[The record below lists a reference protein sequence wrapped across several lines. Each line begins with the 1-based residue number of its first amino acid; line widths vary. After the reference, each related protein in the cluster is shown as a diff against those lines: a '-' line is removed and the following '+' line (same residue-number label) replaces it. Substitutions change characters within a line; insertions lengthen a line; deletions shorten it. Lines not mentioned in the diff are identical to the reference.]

1 MMKNNSVFYMY
12 SNMDKSSQ
20 ILLFLIILVS
30 LMLISIF
37 VINIITKKKNKK
49 YDASVSNITRY
60 SKAIEKEKSQRKIE
74 IRNAKEDEETDF
86 FEEEEPEV
94 IEVISHDNS
103 IEEISKMIENTLE
116 QEPIDLTTF
125 EEEQEKDAIISYDEL
140 VKRAGAKKIV
150 YKVETKEDSIKEEKL
165 EEIEELKEEPKTEY
179 TSKFK
184 TSQIISPIYG
194 IQKEKEEK
202 IDVILDVE
210 DYLFKKDNND
220 SLETMD
226 DMEFLGTL
234 KTFRSELD

>member
-1 MMKNNSVFYMY
+1 
-12 SNMDKSSQ
+12 
-20 ILLFLIILVS
+20 
-30 LMLISIF
+30 
-37 VINIITKKKNKK
+37 
-49 YDASVSNITRY
+49 
-60 SKAIEKEKSQRKIE
+60 
-74 IRNAKEDEETDF
+74 
-86 FEEEEPEV
+86 
-94 IEVISHDNS
+94 
-103 IEEISKMIENTLE
+103 MIENTLE
-116 QEPIDLTTF
+116 QEPINLTRF

-150 YKVETKEDSIKEEKL
+150 YKVETKEEPIEEEK
-165 EEIEELKEEPKTEY
+165 IEELKEEPKTEY
-179 TSKFK
+179 TPKFK

-210 DYLFKKDNND
+210 EYLFKKDKND